1 MAINQQYLMNEEE
14 QVFYKKIWIAN
25 NGVIN
30 ILDIPITNDNDD
42 EDLEE
47 LISEIL
53 EENNLDISMDQWGIL
68 DKIIEIPKLKPKPIN
83 INYKNFKKSI
93 KQIKPLP
100 ESDEED
106 PEQDFIYSKCKTCG
120 IRVGS
125 HSLKESLKCKLIT
138 KKQYNTALE
147 QQYPKKK

>member
-1 MAINQQYLMNEEE
+1 MKATTKMTNQQ
-14 QVFYKKIWIAN
+14 
-25 NGVIN
+25 
-30 ILDIPITNDNDD
+30 D
-42 EDLEE
+42 E
-47 LISEIL
+47 
-53 EENNLDISMDQWGIL
+53 
-68 DKIIEIPKLKPKPIN
+68 IIEMFNEFNNTIQELNDVLYDDDKMEFIEFCNKYIESQFFQKPIN